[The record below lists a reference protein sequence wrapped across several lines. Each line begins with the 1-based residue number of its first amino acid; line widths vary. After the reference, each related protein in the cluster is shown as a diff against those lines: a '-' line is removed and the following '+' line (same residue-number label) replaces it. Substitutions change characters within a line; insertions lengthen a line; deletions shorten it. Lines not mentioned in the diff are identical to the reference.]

1 MQSLKLSQLNRAL
14 LAEFIA
20 MTLFVFVG
28 CGTAVSAQAWQ
39 KNGNEGN
46 SFLVVVSLAFGLGIS
61 VLAYTIAPISGGHIN
76 PAVTMA
82 FVLLQKMPILDGFLY
97 MVVQFVGAI
106 FGAALLWGCS
116 DSDLYKEGKTT
127 PFSLGANGVSSQVS
141 FGSGFLIEAIGTFL
155 LVWTVMMTAVHKKS
169 IAGNIAPVA
178 IGWSVFLAHS
188 VLIPFTGCG
197 INPARS
203 AGPHVI
209 NAFTGAES
217 PSGWWVFYTAPFVG
231 SAFAAISTVLLMGLD
246 DEDGKDNDAEEGGAK
261 EEVAKEEGAKVVT
274 E

>member
-1 MQSLKLSQLNRAL
+1 MVAFKLSKLNRAL

-28 CGTAVSAQAWQ
+28 CGTAVSSQMSGGGDFQ
-39 KNGNEGN
+39 
-46 SFLVVVSLAFGLGIS
+46 VVTSLAFGIGIA

-82 FVLLQKMPILDGFLY
+82 FMLLGKMPYLDGLLY
-97 MVVQFVGAI
+97 IIVQFFGAI

-116 DSDLYKEGKTT
+116 DSSVYIGDDNT
-127 PFSLGANGVSSQVS
+127 PFNLGANSVNKNLG
-141 FGSGFLIEAIGTFL
+141 FASGFLVEGIGTFL

-169 IAGNIAPVA
+169 IAGNIAPIA

-203 AGPHVI
+203 AGPHIV
-209 NAFTGAES
+209 NAMAGTPG
-217 PSGWWVFYTAPFVG
+217 PRGWWVFYTAPFIG
-231 SAFAAISTVLLMGLD
+231 AGFAALTAALLMDLD
-246 DEDGKDNDAEEGGAK
+246 SEHEEDENANAAAGE
-261 EEVAKEEGAKVVT
+261 EEVEKEVPQEKVQT